1 MVLGVLFA
9 PSRPHSQ
16 VRNAEAKKL
25 CKEQETK
32 EITEVGAENA
42 WLQSP
47 CTARQGNARAMH
59 CIREG
64 RDVGTAVENSWKS
77 AAAPN
82 CSQQNMVPGVAVAAD
97 TSVCRVQAGSAASW
111 AESSLLCNFSVFY
124 LPLRY
129 PKAEPSPTSAT
140 TSLWVASDASSAQRE
155 MAMRAA
161 AVYQRGH
168 GLGGGCHRTGL
179 SHTSLPVA
187 PRRVLVSAITHSCPL
202 WRHRLDYSD
211 VSQKTFTKAA
221 PWGGGAGSLQH
232 SGNNSHSS
240 AKSM

>member
-1 MVLGVLFA
+1 MVWGVLFA
-9 PSRPHSQ
+9 PSPPPPHSQ

-82 CSQQNMVPGVAVAAD
+82 CSQQNVVPGAAVAAD

-111 AESSLLCNFSVFY
+111 AENSLLCNFSVFY
-124 LPLRY
+124 RPLRY
-129 PKAEPSPTSAT
+129 PKLNLLPQ
-140 TSLWVASDASSAQRE
+140 AQQPPCGWRVMLLRPRE
-155 MAMRAA
+155 RW
-161 AVYQRGH
+161 Q
-168 GLGGGCHRTGL
+168 
-179 SHTSLPVA
+179 
-187 PRRVLVSAITHSCPL
+187 
-202 WRHRLDYSD
+202 
-211 VSQKTFTKAA
+211 
-221 PWGGGAGSLQH
+221 
-232 SGNNSHSS
+232 
-240 AKSM
+240 